1 MGDNDD
7 GNFEFVSELNAGGGG
22 TYDEVIDEE
31 FTLQDELSSLRKKA
45 KNKRKFEKLKRSNDE
60 SDGKGS
66 ESDEDINEG
75 SDNELNVQSLIRDLH
90 KRTKCLQR
98 QQQLLL
104 FNHFQTKDKET
115 GNARISLVA
124 DQFIM
129 PPPSSSLAAIK
140 TDENDRSTSLLIHSI
155 GSHISD
161 YKVRFKT
168 VYEEMGCPHV
178 IVCCISAT
186 RANNVI
192 KSLSKTFKCPI
203 AKLFSKHFTVE
214 EQRKMLASRHYP
226 ICVGT
231 PNRLSKLLELGSL
244 CMTEHTSLLVM
255 DGYKDPK
262 TFTVMSLNGVK
273 EDLFNMIEKYA
284 VSEFSH
290 LKLAVVPATLNESER
305 QSQSRENGNSSSN
318 KGGKKTEH
326 NLSNKSNKKRK
337 QIKNDK

>member
-75 SDNELNVQSLIRDLH
+75 SDNELDVQSLIRDLH

-115 GNARISLVA
+115 GNPRISLVA

-129 PPPSSSLAAIK
+129 PPPSASLAAIF
-140 TDENDRSTSLLIHSI
+140 E
-155 GSHISD
+155 
-161 YKVRFKT
+161 
-168 VYEEMGCPHV
+168 
-178 IVCCISAT
+178 
-186 RANNVI
+186 
-192 KSLSKTFKCPI
+192 
-203 AKLFSKHFTVE
+203 
-214 EQRKMLASRHYP
+214 
-226 ICVGT
+226 
-231 PNRLSKLLELGSL
+231 
-244 CMTEHTSLLVM
+244 
-255 DGYKDPK
+255 
-262 TFTVMSLNGVK
+262 
-273 EDLFNMIEKYA
+273 
-284 VSEFSH
+284 
-290 LKLAVVPATLNESER
+290 
-305 QSQSRENGNSSSN
+305 
-318 KGGKKTEH
+318 
-326 NLSNKSNKKRK
+326 
-337 QIKNDK
+337 